1 MARTRD
7 LTTNPVPSLL
17 TETEYNALVPTLKEA
32 YDKVYGEGLSR
43 KHHPSTY
50 PAAKRV
56 QNTEGT
62 LAKRFAL
69 MKE

>member
-17 TETEYNALVPTLKEA
+17 TKEEYDSLLSSLKKE
-32 YDKVYGEGLSR
+32 YDKVYGEGLDR
-43 KHHPSTY
+43 KYHDSLYTSS
-50 PAAKRV
+50 KRA
-56 QNTEGT
+56 QNAEGS
-62 LAKRFAL
+62 LNKRFAL